1 MDRRT
6 GLVLEF
12 GDVENAVKE
21 LRREDVIA
29 AADMLAGEL
38 LLPRRVCVKLA
49 KILREKVS
57 LADLNLSAS
66 ARGM

>member
-1 MDRRT
+1 
-6 GLVLEF
+6 
-12 GDVENAVKE
+12 VENAVKE

-49 KILREKVS
+49 KILLEKVS
-57 LADLNLSAS
+57 LADLNLSRRRA
-66 ARGM
+66 GW